1 MRPNSPADFANRADS
16 CNWMHSCDESF
27 LTYSHNAAIV
37 CSTMT
42 TYLSREIT
50 PRLVRALRQLPVLV
64 LSGLRQA
71 GKSTLLQNE
80 LALARGHAYRTLDD
94 FATLAAAQSNPES
107 LLEGATILDEVQRC
121 PGLLVAIKKSVDAQR
136 QSGQFILSG
145 SANLA
150 LLGHVSETLAGRAA
164 YFTLHP
170 MTRRERHG
178 RTNRQPFLVEFMNS
192 PALPSVKAEPVS
204 EQEVLTGGLPPA
216 CLGPARDVNE
226 WFRGYVQ
233 TYVDRD
239 VRQLSQIT
247 DLVAFRTL
255 AQLAALRTG
264 QVLVISTLAR
274 DAKLNAVTAGRYL
287 NLLETSFLIRRL
299 PPFLKNRSSR
309 LVKSPKLHFT
319 DSGLAA
325 HLAGIA
331 TLEPG
336 RDDLLRGALYET
348 YVAQNLAALLEAHM
362 PDAQLAYWHEQG
374 RHEVDFVIEYGR
386 KVCAV
391 EVKAAT
397 RWNESDVSGL
407 RTFLDRTPACAAAVL
422 AYNGREAVALGER
435 LWAIPIGNLLQ

>member
-1 MRPNSPADFANRADS
+1 
-16 CNWMHSCDESF
+16 
-27 LTYSHNAAIV
+27 
-37 CSTMT
+37 MT
-42 TYLSREIT
+42 DYLPREIT
-50 PRLVRALRQLPVLV
+50 PRLVRAMRQLPVVV
-64 LSGLRQA
+64 LSGLRQS

-80 LALARGHAYRTLDD
+80 SALIRGHAYRTLDD
-94 FATLAAAQSNPES
+94 FATLAAARANPES
-107 LLEGATILDEVQRC
+107 LLATPTILDEVQRC
-121 PGLLVAIKKSVDAQR
+121 PELLVALKMNVDEQR
-136 QSGQFILSG
+136 RPGRFILSG

-150 LLGHVSETLAGRAA
+150 LLGHVSETLAGRAG

-170 MTRRERHG
+170 MTRRELRSVTG
-178 RTNRQPFLVEFMNS
+178 RRPFLVEFLES
-192 PALPSVKAEPVS
+192 PALPSGKAPAIT

-216 CLGPARDVNE
+216 CLGAEEDVAE

-233 TYVDRD
+233 TYVERD

-287 NLLETSFLIRRL
+287 SLLEASFLIRRL

-309 LVKSPKLHFT
+309 LVKSPKLYFS

-325 HLAGIA
+325 HVAGTT

-348 YVAQNLAALLEAHM
+348 YFAQNLAALLEAHV
-362 PDAQLAYWHEQG
+362 PDAQMTYWHEQA
-374 RHEVDFVIEYGR
+374 RHEVDFVIETGR
-386 KVCAV
+386 QVFAI

-397 RWNESDVSGL
+397 RWNESDLSGL
-407 RTFLDRTPACAAAVL
+407 RAFLGRTPACVSAVL
-422 AYNGREAVALGER
+422 AYNGREAVKLADR
-435 LWAIPIGNLLQ
+435 LWAIPMGQLLE